1 MPSRPSARPSR
12 ATLNGSAPSRAR
24 RSGRPSSPS
33 TWTVTL
39 PSRAATESFGRAIG
53 RALIGGETLALTGEL
68 GAGKTALVRGIA
80 AGLGAP
86 PDTVSSPTF
95 VLIHE
100 YHGRLPLAHMDLY
113 RLQTPEEAENI
124 GMEYYF
130 QPPTVTAIEWAEK
143 FFPIL
148 PQDRLMITLRHKSP
162 TIRTASVS
170 AQGPRASA
178 LSAALRRKNRTGQ
191 PAARRPKTA
200 AKGRRRRS

>member
-1 MPSRPSARPSR
+1 M
-12 ATLNGSAPSRAR
+12 
-24 RSGRPSSPS
+24 
-33 TWTVTL
+33 
-39 PSRAATESFGRAIG
+39 
-53 RALIGGETLALTGEL
+53 
-68 GAGKTALVRGIA
+68 RGIA

>member
-1 MPSRPSARPSR
+1 M
-12 ATLNGSAPSRAR
+12 
-24 RSGRPSSPS
+24 
-33 TWTVTL
+33 
-39 PSRAATESFGRAIG
+39 
-53 RALIGGETLALTGEL
+53 
-68 GAGKTALVRGIA
+68 RGIA

-113 RLQTPEEAENI
+113 RLRTPEEAENI
-124 GMEYYF
+124 GMEHYF

-178 LSAALRRKNRTGQ
+178 LSTALRRKNRTGQ

-200 AKGRRRRS
+200 ATGRRRRS

>member
-12 ATLNGSAPSRAR
+12 ATLSGPATSRAR
-24 RSGRPSSPS
+24 RSGRPSTPVA
-33 TWTVTL
+33 WTITL

-53 RALIGGETLALTGEL
+53 RALTGGETLALSGEL

-86 PDTVSSPTF
+86 PNTVSSPTF

-124 GMEYYF
+124 GMEQYF

-143 FFPIL
+143 FFPLL
-148 PQDRLMITLRHKSP
+148 PTDRLMITLRHKAP
-162 TIRTASVS
+162 TTRTASVS
-170 AQGPRASA
+170 AQGPRATA
-178 LSAALRRKNRTGQ
+178 LATALRRHTGQ
-191 PAARRPKTA
+191 KRPAASRTKTA